1 MTAPAPPLSEGLD
14 PPLNTKYEINRAY
27 DSLRKKISS
36 GPKGRKVQARKLFPQ
51 TIRLVLASSAST
63 FYNIGYL

>member
-36 GPKGRKVQARKLFPQ
+36 GPKGRKVQARKLLLQ
-51 TIRLVLASSAST
+51 TIRLVFSIKCKYVL
-63 FYNIGYL
+63 